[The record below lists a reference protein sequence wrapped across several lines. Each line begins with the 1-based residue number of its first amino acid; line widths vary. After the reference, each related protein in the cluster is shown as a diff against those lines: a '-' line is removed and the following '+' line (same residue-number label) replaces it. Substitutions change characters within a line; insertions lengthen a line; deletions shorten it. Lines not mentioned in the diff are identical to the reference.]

1 MTDFFFLSFFLF
13 VYGFLTHFL
22 LGLTL
27 SYQKNNSKQMSEYAM
42 NRKSK
47 QSILSGKANGSNKNS
62 HVANNNT
69 NENGQM
75 SKKTAPTND
84 IRRKSMQQK
93 NSIVIDEQQQQNQ
106 EQNQEQHESND
117 NGNCVTDNCAVNGNA
132 NKSSAKLNRQSSGE
146 TSISIDDV
154 NNKLTSHAFQSYDE
168 QEHLESKEI
177 QSPTTENIPNL
188 SI

>member
-1 MTDFFFLSFFLF
+1 
-13 VYGFLTHFL
+13 
-22 LGLTL
+22 
-27 SYQKNNSKQMSEYAM
+27 MSEYAM
-42 NRKSK
+42 YRKSK

-69 NENGQM
+69 TENGQM

-93 NSIVIDEQQQQNQ
+93 NSIVIDEQQQKNQ
-106 EQNQEQHESND
+106 EQNQEQQHESND
-117 NGNCVTDNCAVNGNA
+117 NGNCVTDNCTVNGNA
-132 NKSSAKLNRQSSGE
+132 KKSSTKLNRQSSGE